1 MERTGLRIILMKINF
16 GRLFSRKNSLQDI
29 YSENI
34 FITNSE
40 SEKRYPSFVFVGGE
54 VFAYST
60 RFMIKSDDLPKLV
73 EKIEG
78 RFNKKIN
85 DNEAILSLK
94 NRTLHYYQFKEFGQ
108 IVVDIITNDNNIIDD
123 ISALAL
129 EPPLPSAVFPNRDI
143 EPYGSLQGDI
153 ETWWNIYWFPF
164 WGRLSLEEKKH
175 YVEQRN
181 ISNDLKEFLLLH
193 N

>member
-16 GRLFSRKNSLQDI
+16 GRLFSRRNSLQDI
-29 YSENI
+29 YPENT
-34 FITNSE
+34 FITISE
-40 SEKRYPSFVFVGGE
+40 SEKSYPSFVFVGGK

-60 RFMIKSDDLPKLV
+60 RIMIKTDDLPKLV

-78 RFNKKIN
+78 RFNKKITN
-85 DNEAILSLK
+85 NKAILSFK
-94 NRTLHYYQFKEFGQ
+94 GRSLHYYQFKEFGQ
-108 IVVDIITNDNNIIDD
+108 VVVDIITNDNSLIDD
-123 ISALAL
+123 IFALSL
-129 EPPLPSAVFPNRDI
+129 EPPLPNAVFPNRDI
-143 EPYGSLQGDI
+143 ESFGSLQGDI
-153 ETWWNIYWFPF
+153 EAWWNIYWLPF

-181 ISNDLKEFLLLH
+181 ISNELKEFLLLH